1 MKGDTLVKVVAIVC
15 LTAIAI
21 VDMLTVKIDSAVIA
35 TLMSIIAGIAGY
47 HLGKSRSES
56 KGGGGSE

>member
-1 MKGDTLVKVVAIVC
+1 MKGDTVVKVVAIVC

-35 TLMSIIAGIAGY
+35 TLMSIIAGLAGY
-47 HLGKSRSES
+47 TIGKS
-56 KGGGGSE
+56 KGGGKSE